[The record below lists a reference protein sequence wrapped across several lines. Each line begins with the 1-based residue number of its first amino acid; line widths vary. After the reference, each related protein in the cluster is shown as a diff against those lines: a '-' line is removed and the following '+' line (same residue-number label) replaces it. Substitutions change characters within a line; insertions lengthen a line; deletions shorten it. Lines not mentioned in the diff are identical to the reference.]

1 MISDDKVKS
10 DKVKSGVCR
19 TGEVR
24 ESGPG
29 SQSMS
34 AADKEHCVL

>member
-1 MISDDKVKS
+1 MIKS
-10 DKVKSGVCR
+10 SLIESGVCR